1 MKKILTPE
9 QLEMRAKKNKKI
21 IKFGCLPIFILC
33 VFLIVVFNF
42 TDDKKATST
51 KNNTNIDSI
60 VSVVKKSKDFEIKEV
75 YYNKKD
81 SSFNIAITNKDNVI
95 KEHDYSILYF
105 DNLFHLDKIE
115 EIEGVY
121 LYEYKN
127 GKSFK
132 NDDYNEYLTCESKN
146 LANRIKKFEDSGY
159 EYSIK
164 SYLEENVDDPTGLEI
179 INKIVLGENADG
191 TFSVKVT
198 FRSKNA
204 FGTLIIHT
212 VTCDVDMDGNGKNIV
227 FEN

>member
-1 MKKILTPE
+1 MKKNLTPE
-9 QLEMRAKKNKKI
+9 QLEMRVKTNKKI
-21 IKFGCLPIFILC
+21 IKFGCLPIFILFI
-33 VFLIVVFNF
+33 FLIIVFNF

-51 KNNTNIDSI
+51 KINTNMDSI

-75 YYNKKD
+75 YYNEKD

-95 KEHDYSILYF
+95 KESDYSILYF

-146 LANRIKKFEDSGY
+146 SANRIKKFEDSGY

-212 VTCDVDMDGNGKNIV
+212 VTCDVDKDGNGKNIV
-227 FEN
+227 FDN

>member
-1 MKKILTPE
+1 MT
-9 QLEMRAKKNKKI
+9 
-21 IKFGCLPIFILC
+21 
-33 VFLIVVFNF
+33 
-42 TDDKKATST
+42 KKATST

-212 VTCDVDMDGNGKNIV
+212 VTCDVDKDGNGKNIV

>member
-1 MKKILTPE
+1 MKKNLTPE
-9 QLEMRAKKNKKI
+9 QLEMRVKTNKKI
-21 IKFGCLPIFILC
+21 IKFGCLPIFMLFI
-33 VFLIVVFNF
+33 FLIIVFNF

-51 KNNTNIDSI
+51 KINTNMDSI

-75 YYNKKD
+75 YYNEKD

-95 KEHDYSILYF
+95 KESDYSILYF

-146 LANRIKKFEDSGY
+146 SANRIKKFEDSGY

-212 VTCDVDMDGNGKNIV
+212 VTCDVDKDGNGKNIV
-227 FEN
+227 FDN